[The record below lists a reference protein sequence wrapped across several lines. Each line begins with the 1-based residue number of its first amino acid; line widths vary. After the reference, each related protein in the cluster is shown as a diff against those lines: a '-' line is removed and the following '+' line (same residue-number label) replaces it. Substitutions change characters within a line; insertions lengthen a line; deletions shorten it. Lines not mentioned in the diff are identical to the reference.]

1 MILEAKVQ
9 RQVDGKIQILVV
21 PMAWIPC
28 CKDFGLDQLKVTN
41 APESVW
47 SSGFW
52 IMDLDLA
59 KLLIKLGV
67 RTFYSAPPQLLPAS
81 SIEASIR

>member
-1 MILEAKVQ
+1 MS
-9 RQVDGKIQILVV
+9 DGKLYEAGITNVFNLPRTVKCTVYVTSQPIQDE
-21 PMAWIPC
+21 P
-28 CKDFGLDQLKVTN
+28 N
-41 APESVW
+41 ADDEYPSPK
-47 SSGFW
+47 G
-52 IMDLDLA
+52 LDLA